1 MAKGGPNLLL
11 NISIAK
17 EGRRGRA
24 GTFLDTGK
32 APLLLGSWRAPN
44 LRSSSPWPLSW
55 AAGHGNTI
63 RGRKLLHGKSLVL
76 TEQLLGSSGLTSRTI
91 LLCWALMSQ
100 QTFSFALLYLGEG
113 FSKSITIAP
122 RYITPCYCLL
132 MCRWSYTLYLE
143 WKGKAF
149 LSDLCSA
156 YSCKACFEAEKWL
169 LRLDQLHLE
178 KQEGQRSP
186 TVQKADAEAW
196 AGVTGSVVQ
205 RRNKRLDRLRR

>member
-1 MAKGGPNLLL
+1 MAKDGPNLLL

-17 EGRRGRA
+17 EGRKGRA
-24 GTFLDTGK
+24 GTCLDTGK
-32 APLLLGSWRAPN
+32 APLLLGSWRAVHPDLLPEQQGMETPLEEGN
-44 LRSSSPWPLSW
+44 FFMSSLWCSQGFS
-55 AAGHGNTI
+55 
-63 RGRKLLHGKSLVL
+63 
-76 TEQLLGSSGLTSRTI
+76 EQLLGSSGLTSRTI

-113 FSKSITIAP
+113 FSNKSIPIAP
-122 RYITPCYCLL
+122 WYITPRYFLL
-132 MCRWSYTLYLE
+132 VHRWSYTLYLE
-143 WKGKAF
+143 RKGKAF

-156 YSCKACFEAEKWL
+156 YSCKACSEAEKWL

-178 KQEGQRSP
+178 KLEGQRSP
-186 TVQKADAEAW
+186 TVQKADSEAW